1 MAINKG
7 NIKTSV
13 NYNLEAQKPLDAR
26 SVRPTKADLYKKES
40 WSYDGDS
47 VYIYNGMLVYVEDE
61 KKTYC
66 LVDETKYNT
75 ESGWELV
82 GTGASSGGGSD
93 ITVDSAMSDS
103 STNPVQNRVVK
114 KYVDDAINSIPPQE
128 PTVDVIDNL
137 DSTDT
142 EAALSANQG
151 RILNE
156 KIEAV
161 ASEATKIFNVKG
173 SCKYAELPTTN
184 NAVGDVYNITDSFTI
199 GSESYPAGTNV
210 VWDGKTWD
218 ALGGSIDLSAYA
230 TTETVVAMVQEE
242 TDRAKRTEINIL
254 SDVITVK
261 ANVAKKVDKEDG
273 KGLSDEN
280 FTSAL
285 KKKLEELVNYKDED
299 IRNDIASLQSQLD
312 TLTNSDDL
320 EEVIAKYEEL
330 KAFLEGLDNDE
341 YGAFVEEIS
350 KRIATLEAS
359 LKTTN
364 SRIDN
369 VTEEV
374 ERLEVDKQNVLTS
387 GVDIVTINNESILR
401 KGNLDLATT
410 QYVDDAIAGIE
421 GGGGGNANVLVINS
435 DADFNLREGLNTT
448 GGIINDKNITYAKV
462 QEAIENGYT
471 IALKEPSGNIS
482 YCIKADY
489 AVPNQNGEKRIMIF
503 FSWRVGDEEYAAT
516 LYVGLDS
523 SLTYMK
529 WKLDLA
535 TKDYVDGAIEDIPS
549 GGGGSSVEVVDS
561 LDSEDTTAA
570 LSANQGRVLKE
581 MIEEGITEEKEV
593 YIGSDEPSEAK
604 LWIDPTG
611 TPSGGNGGNSG
622 GESASGLNIFY
633 IPEGVYTA
641 TKDSPYLF
649 SPEECSAFLDILTVD
664 NVIYATKHFYSYAV
678 GPYKGMLLTR
688 DMRPSEVGPF
698 DLLYSGQSVYDMSDT
713 GLIMVVHTYT
723 ISLIDEN
730 TVQGYYK
737 FYSYSTGIN

>member
-26 SVRPTKADLYKKES
+26 AERPTKADLHKKES
-40 WSYDGDS
+40 WSSDGDTI
-47 VYIYNGMLVYVEDE
+47 YIHEGQITYTEQE
-61 KKTYC
+61 KKLFLLKDVKNFESEEAWAQILTTD
-66 LVDETKYNT
+66 DEIQ
-75 ESGWELV
+75 
-82 GTGASSGGGSD
+82 GGGSD
-93 ITVDSAMSDS
+93 ITVDSAMSES

-114 KYVDDAINSIPPQE
+114 KYVDDAISSIPPQE

-161 ASEATKIFNVKG
+161 ANEATKIFNVKG
-173 SCKYAELPTTN
+173 SCKYSELPTTN

-199 GSESYPAGTNV
+199 GSENYPAGTNV
-210 VWDGKTWD
+210 VWDGANWD

-242 TDRAKRTEINIL
+242 TDRARGAETRIQKEITTIK
-254 SDVITVK
+254 V
-261 ANVAKKVDKEDG
+261 NVANKVTKEDG

-285 KKKLEELVNYKDED
+285 KKKLDAFKNPED
-299 IRNDIASLQSQLD
+299 YALQTQIESLQSQLD
-312 TLTNSDDL
+312 ALTNDDSID
-320 EEVIAKYEEL
+320 EVIAKYEEL
-330 KAFLEGLDNDE
+330 KAFLEGLGNDE

-350 KRIATLEAS
+350 ARIAVLEAN

-369 VTEEV
+369 VVEEV
-374 ERLEVDKQNVLTS
+374 ERLEADKQDVLTS
-387 GVDIVTINNESILR
+387 GVDIVTINNETILR
-401 KGNLDLATT
+401 KGNLDLATKE
-410 QYVDDAIAGIE
+410 YVDDALAGIE

-435 DADFNLREGLNTT
+435 DVDFNLREGLNTT

-462 QEAIENGYT
+462 QEAVDNGYT

-489 AVPNQNGEKRIMIF
+489 AIPNQNGEKRIMLF
-503 FSWRVGDEEYAAT
+503 FSWRIGDEEYAAT

-523 SLTYMK
+523 SLSYAK
-529 WKLDLA
+529 WKLDFA

-549 GGGGSSVEVVDS
+549 GGGG
-561 LDSEDTTAA
+561 
-570 LSANQGRVLKE
+570 
-581 MIEEGITEEKEV
+581 ITEEKEV
-593 YIGSDEPSEAK
+593 YIGEEAPTDDGAK
-604 LWIDPTG
+604 LWVDTDDESGETG
-611 TPSGGNGGNSG
+611 GGGSSSGGVSNV
-622 GESASGLNIFY
+622 FVF
-633 IPEGVYTA
+633 PEEVMSDDYTEE
-641 TKDSPYLF
+641 SPYSF
-649 SPEECSAFLDILTVD
+649 TDEKTAEFLAATENPSSVYVAYQNAGGYIASLHFNIHTVYGFD
-664 NVIYATKHFYSYAV
+664 AVCVSYAMGYLSV
-678 GPYKGMLLTR
+678 MIIHMMVDDDIIKAYKETQLKQL
-688 DMRPSEVGPF
+688 
-698 DLLYSGQSVYDMSDT
+698 
-713 GLIMVVHTYT
+713 
-723 ISLIDEN
+723 
-730 TVQGYYK
+730 
-737 FYSYSTGIN
+737 